1 MLPRLIEKMQGFG
14 VPRHIVAFVILT
26 SYSFNLDGSTLYQSI
41 AAIFLAQL
49 YGIDRIMD
57 MARTVVNVV
66 GNALVSIVISRW
78 EGQFRT
84 TKAEEISV

>member
-1 MLPRLIEKMQGFG
+1 
-14 VPRHIVAFVILT
+14 
-26 SYSFNLDGSTLYQSI
+26 
-41 AAIFLAQL
+41 
-49 YGIDRIMD
+49 MD